1 MEQINFDILQRGVS
15 SDAYLSSVR
24 KSGYI
29 PGVLYGNNFSNRP
42 IQLDKKEFS
51 RQLKKHGKSGIFKV
65 NVDDEILSVKINEI
79 QRDTVSN
86 EIIHIDL
93 YTVDLNKV
101 INIFVPIQL
110 FGGSIGVKSGGIL
123 QQQLRSIEVK
133 GLPSLIPETIHL
145 NISDLDIGQAIYVK
159 DLMIPAEVEVLTDSD
174 TMILTIV
181 PPKLLDDDVDPDNTP
196 KDEPKV
202 VDARDGRG
210 IDAAK

>member
-1 MEQINFDILQRGVS
+1 MEQINIDILQRGVS

-24 KSGYI
+24 KNGYI
-29 PGVLYGNNFSNRP
+29 PGVLYGNNFNNRP
-42 IQLDKKEFS
+42 IQLDKKEFL
-51 RQLKKHGKSGIFKV
+51 RQLKRHGKSGIFKV
-65 NVDDEILSVKINEI
+65 SVDDEILSVKINEI

-93 YTVDLNKV
+93 HSVDLNKV

-133 GLPSLIPETIHL
+133 GLPSFVPETIHL

-159 DLMIPAEVEVLTDSD
+159 DLMIPDEVEVLTDSD

-181 PPKLLDDDVDPDNTP
+181 PPKLLDNDVAPDNTP

-202 VDARDGRG
+202 VDAKDGRG

>member
-29 PGVLYGNNFSNRP
+29 PGVLYGNNFSNRH

-93 YTVDLNKV
+93 HTVDLNKV